1 MAMAMIGFGNYFV
14 NNKLDLLIV
23 LGDRYETL
31 AVCIAAMNAEIPI
44 AHIHGGEATEGLID
58 EAIRHSITKM
68 SQLHFASTEVYR
80 KRIIQMGEQPDR
92 VFNVGALAVENIK
105 NTEFDSKEDLGKDIG
120 IDLFGEY
127 VVVTFHPITLEKN
140 SGVEQI
146 YQLMDAMD
154 AFPNLK
160 YIITKAN
167 ADAGGRYINGCID
180 EYAKKRDNVVAVTS
194 LGVKRYLSAVKES
207 CIVLGNSSSGIT
219 EAPCLHV
226 PTVNIGDRQK
236 GRLMPDSVIC
246 CEPKSEAIIEA
257 MKKAFDVDFREKVKT
272 MTNPFGNGDTS
283 EKITQI
289 IKTTFEK
296 YGEIGIMKDF
306 YDIEVNE

>member
-1 MAMAMIGFGNYFV
+1 
-14 NNKLDLLIV
+14 
-23 LGDRYETL
+23 
-31 AVCIAAMNAEIPI
+31 
-44 AHIHGGEATEGLID
+44 
-58 EAIRHSITKM
+58 
-68 SQLHFASTEVYR
+68 
-80 KRIIQMGEQPDR
+80 MGEQPDR

-180 EYAKKRDNVVAVTS
+180 EYAKKRQCCCCN
-194 LGVKRYLSAVKES
+194 
-207 CIVLGNSSSGIT
+207 IT
-219 EAPCLHV
+219 R
-226 PTVNIGDRQK
+226 G
-236 GRLMPDSVIC
+236 
-246 CEPKSEAIIEA
+246 
-257 MKKAFDVDFREKVKT
+257 
-272 MTNPFGNGDTS
+272 
-283 EKITQI
+283 
-289 IKTTFEK
+289 
-296 YGEIGIMKDF
+296 
-306 YDIEVNE
+306 